1 MPGPKSRAVTGA
13 LEALTDLLR
22 VDDPG
27 RGYVPLKIKQAR
39 EDRAKAIRQRRQW
52 ERETGQTDQPR
63 YNENLGNMSGVTGYF
78 SKPLNLDPQGLR
90 NIRGAMGEEAFRETS
105 PKLDWLKESI
115 AKKGYDPS
123 PVLIHV
129 REDGVPF
136 VVEGNTRILE
146 AAMSGRESIP
156 VEVKYLRGSQTQT
169 GDLDMDTL
177 QKLLV
182 N

>member
-1 MPGPKSRAVTGA
+1 MPGPKGRIVRGA

-22 VDDPG
+22 VVDPG
-27 RGYVPLKIKQAR
+27 RGYVPMKIKQAR

-63 YNENLGNMSGVTGYF
+63 YSENLGNTEGVTGYF
-78 SKPLNLDPQGLR
+78 KKPLNLDPQGLR

-136 VVEGNTRILE
+136 VFEGNTRILE
-146 AAMSGRESIP
+146 AVMSGRESIP